1 MATHFKF
8 LVEIFKLEA
17 VAIYTLTNKCVKVCI
32 FSYPCKR
39 SVLRNLGIL
48 ANLIGEK

>member
-17 VAIYTLTNKCVKVCI
+17 VAIYTLTNKCVKVYFLIPMQTQCA
-32 FSYPCKR
+32 KQ
-39 SVLRNLGIL
+39 LRDLGQSDR
-48 ANLIGEK
+48 